1 MLVQRSQL
9 PDTARPAAACR
20 LPAGLPAQPLPAR
33 SVPPLQV
40 QVLVEVRSGRWQEKR
55 QFELLECSPDTGI
68 AELKARAL
76 AAAAATA
83 DAEAAP
89 DRWQLAQREAPQEL
103 TFLGQTCLDG
113 RQLRDYG
120 VNQDFIQQVAGF
132 VLRPAA
138 AAEAR
143 AAA

>member
-1 MLVQRSQL
+1 M
-9 PDTARPAAACR
+9 
-20 LPAGLPAQPLPAR
+20 
-33 SVPPLQV
+33 
-40 QVLVEVRSGRWQEKR
+40 VEVRSGRWQEKR

-120 VNQDFIQQVAGF
+120 ANQDFIQQVAGF